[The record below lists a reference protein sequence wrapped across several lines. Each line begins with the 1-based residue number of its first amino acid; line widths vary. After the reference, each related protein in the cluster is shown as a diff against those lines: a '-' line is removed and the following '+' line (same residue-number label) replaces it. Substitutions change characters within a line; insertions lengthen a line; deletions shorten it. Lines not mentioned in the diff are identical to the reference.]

1 MNNTRTPAYHPR
13 TLETAWRE
21 ASEQFPVL
29 LLTGPRQVGKTSLLE
44 HLSGKTRTYVT
55 LDDMNLRALAKSDP
69 LLFLQQ
75 FPPPVLIDEVQYAP
89 ELFPAIKQTVDR
101 NPLPGG
107 VWLTGSQ
114 SFPLMKG
121 VSESLAGRVAIL
133 NLLGFSAREADRRPI
148 DVGPFLPGGDAVTE
162 RKASPAPTALAPVYE
177 RIWRGSYPALL
188 TGRVRDRDLFYRSYV
203 QTYLQR
209 DVRDLLKVGD
219 LDLFMRFLKAT
230 AARTGQLL
238 NFSDLA
244 RDCGISVNT
253 ARNWMAVLQASHQ
266 VFLLPAWHS
275 NLSKRLYTTPKLH
288 FLDTGLCAYLT
299 EWSSPAT
306 LGAGAMAGA
315 MLESY
320 VAAEILKSWWHRGK
334 DPTLYHYRDKD
345 GREIDLLI
353 AHDGCLYPVEIKKAV
368 TVRAGDVTA
377 FGLLERRGAKLG
389 TGAVLSLGSEGFPLD
404 RTIDNIPIG
413 WL

>member
-1 MNNTRTPAYHPR
+1 MNNRRDNTYYPR
-13 TLETAWRE
+13 TIEAACHK

-29 LLTGPRQVGKTSLLE
+29 MITGPRQVGKTSVLE
-44 HLSGKTRTYVT
+44 HLRKANRAYVT
-55 LDDMNLRALAKSDP
+55 LDDMNLRGLAKSDP
-69 LLFLQQ
+69 ALFMQR

-89 ELFPAIKQTVDR
+89 ELFPAIKLLVDKNR
-101 NPLPGG
+101 IPGS

-114 SFPLMKG
+114 SFPRMKG

-133 NLLGFSAREADRRPI
+133 NLLGFSARESDRRPV
-148 DVGPFLPGGDAVTE
+148 DVAPFVPEGGAVAA
-162 RKASPAPTALAPVYE
+162 RKDSHGETSLSSVYE
-177 RIWRGSYPALL
+177 RIWRGSFPALVA
-188 TGRVRDRDLFYRSYV
+188 GRVHDHDLFYRSYV

-219 LDLFMRFLKAT
+219 LDVFMRFLKAV

-238 NFSDLA
+238 NYTDLA
-244 RDCGISVNT
+244 RDCAVSVNT
-253 ARNWMAVLQASHQ
+253 ARNWTAVLQASHQ

-299 EWSSPAT
+299 EWSSPET
-306 LGAGAMAGA
+306 LSAGAMAGA
-315 MLESY
+315 ILESY
-320 VAAEILKSWWHRGK
+320 VVSEILKSWWHQGR

-353 AHDGCLYPVEIKKAV
+353 AHDGCLYPIEVKRAA
-368 TVRAGDVTA
+368 TVSADDAAA
-377 FGLLERRGAKLG
+377 FRLLEQKGGKAGR
-389 TGAVLSLGSEGFPLD
+389 GAVLSLSADSMPLS
-404 RTIDNIPIG
+404 RTVDNIPIG

>member
-1 MNNTRTPAYHPR
+1 MNNSRNAVYRPR
-13 TLETAWRE
+13 ALEKAWKD
-21 ASEQFPVL
+21 AAEQFPVL
-29 LLTGPRQVGKTSLLE
+29 LLTGPRQVGKTSMLE
-44 HLSGKTRTYVT
+44 RLRENRRGYVT
-55 LDDMNLRALAKSDP
+55 LDDMNLRALAKHDP

-75 FPPPVLIDEVQYAP
+75 YPPPVLIDEVQYAP
-89 ELFPAIKQTVDR
+89 ELFPALKQMVDR
-101 NPLPGG
+101 DPVPGG

-121 VSESLAGRVAIL
+121 VSESLAGRVAVL
-133 NLLGFSAREADRRPI
+133 NLLGFSAREADRRSPGI
-148 DVGPFLPGGDAVTE
+148 APFLPGDTGLAQ
-162 RKASPAPTALAPVYE
+162 RKKSPAPTALGPIYE
-177 RIWRGSYPALL
+177 RIWQGSYPALV

-219 LDLFMRFLKAT
+219 LDLFMRFLKAV

-253 ARNWMAVLQASHQ
+253 ARNWLAVLQASHQ
-266 VFLLPAWHS
+266 VYLLPAWHS

-288 FLDTGLCAYLT
+288 VLDTGLCAYLT

-315 MLESY
+315 ILESY
-320 VAAEILKSWWHRGK
+320 VVAEILKSWWHQGK
-334 DPTLYHYRDKD
+334 DPAAYHYRDKD
-345 GREIDLLI
+345 GREIDLLL
-353 AHDGCLYPVEIKKAV
+353 AHDGLLYPVEIKKAV
-368 TVRAGDVTA
+368 SIGRGDVAA
-377 FGLLERRGAKLG
+377 FRLLEQRGAKPG
-389 TGAVLSLGSEGFPLD
+389 AGAVLSLGSEGFPLD
-404 RTIDNIPIG
+404 QRTSVIPIG